1 MAQRLRET
9 KLAPAQERVLDL
21 RVTVLVK
28 LLHSPPRPTP
38 TPLPVLYTIKK
49 LRLKTQ
55 N

>member
-28 LLHSPPRPTP
+28 LLHSPPPNP
-38 TPLPVLYTIKK
+38 DPAPGSLHHQEIEA
-49 LRLKTQ
+49 
-55 N
+55 

>member
-28 LLHSPPRPTP
+28 LLHSPPPTP